1 MSFYETSDNNGN
13 IYFDLM
19 RKDTRYVINPASKAV
34 IFEQTYNLVDNHNN
48 NNGIRWKNRK
58 PGQINRQGNVDQ
70 QPNN

>member
-34 IFEQTYNLVDNHNN
+34 IFKQTYNLVDNQSYQMEKQETWYIITTIISNN
-48 NNGIRWKNRK
+48 
-58 PGQINRQGNVDQ
+58 
-70 QPNN
+70 